1 MNRTLTKRPTGTCAL
16 CCLDKTQLWTMVTA
30 NMVTVWLDKH
40 NLPSRDSI
48 AKQKSASF
56 KYRNVWVCRFCAQ
69 QFSIDSSRHKGTTGP
84 GHSDLSPERQKK
96 IQDEAT
102 KIRLPFN
109 VHHAKKMYQLSI
121 SSTLRF
127 IHEEKKEKAEK
138 KRKIELEEAEK
149 EQKEQNRR
157 AGMIAHQPSNPSHP
171 TYRKRRSS
179 PTSGRTL
186 TRSGGIGG
194 EEEFLDNMDGWSEDV
209 TNAHDEDVDAL
220 LSVSSISCSKND
232 EKDNMDQQIKLLK
245 EKRRK
250 IMAENALNRCCDSR
264 IHAEEIRDPGTMTL
278 NACEQLKVTGMNAS
292 KTAVVFK
299 GRWWGLSRMPHRHC
313 ETQLKF
319 KGGGKKFVV
328 GKNTISSSLLHR
340 TSATTNTTNA
350 LLSMQSTTS
359 TPRRPFTISSN
370 NVTTSTGYLATRS
383 RRPTSATRARRV
395 VPTPRSSKL
404 NRSENA
410 ARRPSSA
417 RPSTSTKSL
426 RSSRLL
432 RSSKLS
438 TSASSKSTTIGCRQR
453 ITTKGNHSYS
463 RGGSRKDDK
472 KHLSFSTSF
481 SIVSS
486 KKRQREKEER
496 KNRRREKVKHVKERA
511 DEQVRR
517 QHAHCDRLDEH
528 ERRSTSNSRLDSGQ
542 SRESPEKLHRWFAQ
556 ASCSFDPAAV
566 LMSHAREMPHNNDL
580 MVGIFDVIAREH
592 SAGADDEKS
601 TNQERTAAKYV
612 SHGFA
617 KHAVSFLQRTSRS
630 PTFRRESYL
639 ALSICAQTEA
649 TALIVCG
656 LVEALT
662 DILSNVVSQATCV
675 ARVEKKEKNE
685 MMTPTTLTT
694 SMNHSMSHSIR
705 GDDVDY
711 EFNSLCRLLDLLLDT
726 TRDGDGNAANE
737 ADDVL
742 AMAKSDIR
750 HTLSEIPMIRKVQVT
765 LWSALK
771 SKTMQMHLTT
781 HSILSAENLLEGLS
795 MY

>member
-1 MNRTLTKRPTGTCAL
+1 
-16 CCLDKTQLWTMVTA
+16 MVTA
-30 NMVTVWLDKH
+30 NMVTVWLDKY

-84 GHSDLSPERQKK
+84 GHSDLSPERQQK
-96 IQDEAT
+96 IQEEAT
-102 KIRLPFN
+102 KIRVPFN
-109 VHHAKKMYQLSI
+109 AHHAKKMYQLSL

-127 IHEEKKEKAEK
+127 ISEDKKEKAEK

-149 EQKEQNRR
+149 EQKEQKRR
-157 AGMIAHQPSNPSHP
+157 AGMNAHQPSSP
-171 TYRKRRSS
+171 THRKRRNS

-186 TRSGGIGG
+186 RSSLTSGGIHVGGG
-194 EEEFLDNMDGWSEDV
+194 EEEFLDDMDGLSEDV
-209 TNAHDEDVDAL
+209 NNAHDDDVDAL

-245 EKRRK
+245 DKRRK

-278 NACEQLKVTGMNAS
+278 NACEQLHVTGMNAS

-319 KGGGKKFVV
+319 KGGGKKFIV
-328 GKNTISSSLLHR
+328 GKSTLSSSLLHR
-340 TSATTNTTNA
+340 TSATTNNTNF

-359 TPRRPFTISSN
+359 TPHLPFKFSSN
-370 NVTTSTGYLATRS
+370 IVTTSTRSLATRS
-383 RRPTSATRARRV
+383 RRPASATRARRV
-395 VPTPRSSKL
+395 VPTPRSNRLL
-404 NRSENA
+404 NRSENLTSTSTAA

-438 TSASSKSTTIGCRQR
+438 TSASASSKSTTIGYRR
-453 ITTKGNHSYS
+453 KITTKGN
-463 RGGSRKDDK
+463 GGSKKDDK
-472 KHLSFSTSF
+472 KHSSCS
-481 SIVSS
+481 SIVSH
-486 KKRQREKEER
+486 KKRQQEKEER

-556 ASCSFDPAAV
+556 ASCSFDPAAI

-617 KHAVSFLQRTSRS
+617 KHAVSFLHRNSRRPS
-630 PTFRRESYL
+630 FRRESYL

-662 DILSNVVSQATCV
+662 EILSNVVSQATCV

-705 GDDVDY
+705 DDVDY

-737 ADDVL
+737 ADDIL
-742 AMAKSDIR
+742 AMTKSDIR

-771 SKTMQMHLTT
+771 SKKMQMHLTT